1 MDPEK
6 IDSILCARKI
16 SRTITMLDS
25 HHRRTL
31 SVLDLSATSP
41 ALQLFRAFLVRKFV
55 ICCGDR
61 SPQRSL
67 STPRV
72 LESVQA
78 TSGIPSFVLAINP
91 NNTESKGFLGE
102 SLLAEVWSSGGVY
115 VYKAA
120 AWQE

>member
-6 IDSILCARKI
+6 NDSILCARKI

-102 SLLAEVWSSGGVY
+102 SLLAEVRSSGGVY
-115 VYKAA
+115 VYRAA